1 MDPCGERY
9 LGFLKHPEL
18 YSFGVPQLHGSELS
32 KMASRCIELETKALV
47 ERRVLKAIDGRQ
59 KGQDEYNDQI
69 HLNRQDM
76 YPLEDQDDHEE
87 MGDPCQSVDVKLQRV
102 ELNNPAECSYKYR
115 ERPRYISWSSCRSVS
130 YVSDPGGGFSGYNG
144 TPEMAAKQ
152 DVKSVGG
159 GHPNFSEN
167 LRYHQAGLNSN
178 GQQALSSEPG
188 KEIHVQV
195 VPCQVHTLRFRV
207 PSEADYE
214 PGSTPCSSQTLV
226 ETLPENRTKRVLA
239 VPGLEHLENRQIRLP
254 PVYTS
259 RSSTSFL
266 YVGVNFVSRFRRVVL
281 RVKSKFRRSSL
292 FEKRLDRK
300 YGFSGV
306 LEKQPLQDS
315 SIKEEGTLDTISPKS
330 SIVTVDQSSSGI
342 CQKDEILQLVLP
354 TLSDVFTAL
363 LSYHADDSQSQ
374 YELAAY
380 KLVGE
385 LCLKKA
391 EFFNLAPRWEYLA
404 LCGCLDDS
412 LLGEVLWECM
422 LEGKKAVDEYREGRL
437 ELGEFYGEKTVGYTL
452 EEDGV
457 EEETLDLHLFRENEI
472 REAGT
477 EMDRAEPEEGLNE
490 ETVDGNPWKEPS
502 IYHLDP
508 SYGINICSL
517 NHRIEGASGDVKV
530 CDDSKALSETSDGSK
545 PQLNDVL
552 ESDQRGMDSGMG
564 NIESLP
570 SVPPSVPPSDVD
582 DPTEGQSDIDD
593 PIEGPSEG
601 KLKYYSI
608 MEKPLLASS
617 SKQPLGSLEPSQ
629 PESASL
635 HASPSDTNDQT
646 DHPRSRSSQSL
657 ETKKSSIPLPN
668 APTSSAKPSCEESG
682 APPSIH
688 INEAEAPLLQSREAS
703 KRPTSSMLS
712 RPPTAHSLTVPSRP
726 TTAYKKNI
734 PGPRIRNIVSQFDSM
749 AGAP

>member
-18 YSFGVPQLHGSELS
+18 YSFSVSRLHGSELS

-47 ERRVLKAIDGRQ
+47 ERRVQRAIRRQ
-59 KGQDEYNDQI
+59 KGQEEYNDQI
-69 HLNRQDM
+69 YSKRQDLCS
-76 YPLEDQDDHEE
+76 LEDQDDHGE
-87 MGDPCQSVDVKLQRV
+87 MEGEPCQSVDIKCQRV
-102 ELNNPAECSYKYR
+102 ELHNPAECSYKYR

-144 TPEMAAKQ
+144 TPEMAAKLKGRSIEG
-152 DVKSVGG
+152 DN
-159 GHPNFSEN
+159 PNIPEN
-167 LRYHQAGLNSN
+167 LRYHQAGLNIN

-188 KEIHVQV
+188 KAIHVQV
-195 VPCQVHTLRFRV
+195 VPCRVHTLRFRN
-207 PSEADYE
+207 PSEAEYE
-214 PGSTPCSSQTLV
+214 PTSTPCTCQNMVGNS
-226 ETLPENRTKRVLA
+226 PEDRVKWVLA
-239 VPGLEHLENRQIRLP
+239 VPELEHLENRHIRLP

-259 RSSTSFL
+259 RSFTSFL
-266 YVGVNFVSRFRRVVL
+266 FVGVNFVSRFRRVIL
-281 RVKSKFRRSSL
+281 RVKSKFRRSSF

-300 YGFSGV
+300 YGFSSV
-306 LEKQPLQDS
+306 LENQPPEDS
-315 SIKEEGTLDTISPKS
+315 SIEEEGTLDTYSQKS

-380 KLVGE
+380 KLVEE

-404 LCGCLDDS
+404 LCVCLDDR

-422 LEGKKAVDEYREGRL
+422 LEGKKAVDEYRERRL
-437 ELGEFYGEKTVGYTL
+437 ELGEFYGEQTVGYTL
-452 EEDGV
+452 EEDCV
-457 EEETLDLHLFRENEI
+457 EEDTLDLYLFRESDI

-477 EMDRAEPEEGLNE
+477 ETDRAESNEGSNE
-490 ETVDGNPWKEPS
+490 ETGDGNPWKEPS

-508 SYGINICSL
+508 SYGINNCSL
-517 NHRIEGASGDVKV
+517 NHSIEEANDDVKV
-530 CDDSKALSETSDGSK
+530 CGEFKGFSETSDGSK

-552 ESDQRGMDSGMG
+552 ESYQRGMDCDVGI
-564 NIESLP
+564 IEN
-570 SVPPSVPPSDVD
+570 PPYDV
-582 DPTEGQSDIDD
+582 DD
-593 PIEGPSEG
+593 PIEGPSDVDDPVEG
-601 KLKYYSI
+601 PSGGDLKDYSI
-608 MEKPLLASS
+608 MEKPLLALS
-617 SKQPLGSLEPSQ
+617 SKQPLEPSQ

-635 HASPSDTNDQT
+635 HGSPSDTNDQT
-646 DHPRSRSSQSL
+646 HHPRSSQSSRSL
-657 ETKKSSIPLPN
+657 DLKSSISSSN
-668 APTSSAKPSCEESG
+668 APTSSAPKPPCEESE
-682 APPSIH
+682 APSSIH
-688 INEAEAPLLQSREAS
+688 INEAPLPQSTEAS
-703 KRPTSSMLS
+703 KRPTSSRLS
-712 RPPTAHSLTVPSRP
+712 RPPTAHSLTTSSRP